1 MPTGRKRGTICHAE
15 SAQRVKAR
23 CVQRREQLP
32 SLSGAQVSRVFQG
45 TRERSESKPGMARAN
60 HRVATE
66 PVMATLTGKPH
77 VFERQ
82 SGFHFSLF
90 VTASRIACTAAFAS
104 LATIMGTRFR
114 SSRYLPPYISA
125 TPPLPAI
132 ATMVLFVM

>member
-1 MPTGRKRGTICHAE
+1 MCHAE
-15 SAQRVKAR
+15 SVQRVKAR

-32 SLSGAQVSRVFQG
+32 SLLGAQVKTACSTEHV
-45 TRERSESKPGMARAN
+45 SESKPGMARAN
-60 HRVATE
+60 HGVATE

-77 VFERQ
+77 LFERQ

-90 VTASRIACTAAFAS
+90 VTASRIACTAAFGS

-114 SSRYLPPYISA
+114 SSRYLPPYMSA

-132 ATMVLFVM
+132 ATMVLYVM